1 MFDKITRN
9 KARNYW
15 FLYKKKKKVGLPELT
30 KKIETISLK
39 LISEGVT
46 NEVDFATIGL
56 WLQ

>member
-1 MFDKITRN
+1 MYNNTQNISE
-9 KARNYW
+9 Y
-15 FLYKKKKKVGLPELT
+15 KKKKVGLPELT

-56 WLQ
+56 